1 MKVNRHGQAA
11 IFSDKDFESILAAM
25 PGENHKMILR
35 VAYWTAGRAGEVC
48 SLMTSD
54 VYSPDG
60 KPLRRL
66 TYRASQTKTHQTR
79 QVPIH
84 KNLRELL
91 INYWKINQPDISGYL
106 FLGSEGQHL
115 QLQSF
120 DDAFRRALKKAKL
133 TECGYSTHSPRRTI
147 LTQMARRGWALSM
160 IQKFSGHRTISSLE
174 KYIDVDE
181 ADLEL
186 AIANY

>member
-11 IFSDKDFESILAAM
+11 IFSDKDFESILANM

-35 VAYWTAGRAGEVC
+35 LAYWTAGRAGEVC

-54 VYSPDG
+54 VYNGDG
-60 KPLRRL
+60 KPLKRV
-66 TYRASQTKTHQTR
+66 TYRASQTKTNKTR

-91 INYWKINQPDISGYL
+91 INYWKINQPDTTGYL
-106 FLGSEGQHL
+106 FPGGEGEHL

-120 DDAFRRALKKAKL
+120 DDALRRAVAKSKL
-133 TECGYSTHSPRRTI
+133 TGCGYSTHSARRTI
-147 LTQMARRGWALSM
+147 LTAMARRGMALSI
-160 IQKFSGHRTISSLE
+160 IQKFSGHTTISSLE
-174 KYIDVDE
+174 RYIDIE
-181 ADLEL
+181 ESDLEL
-186 AIANY
+186 AIANF